1 MCSLTIASDG
11 TLGVPGHVDFG
22 HIVGNVAYY
31 SSQTLSRSWVTLPGK
46 VNFYLFY
53 SSDLFPYCDF
63 SSMVEPAWAHVA
75 NVKGIQA
82 MAITGGRVPCLG
94 VMKQNRGDQST
105 EPF

>member
-1 MCSLTIASDG
+1 MAPWGFLATLISAILSVMWPIIALSP
-11 TLGVPGHVDFG
+11 LR
-22 HIVGNVAYY
+22 
-31 SSQTLSRSWVTLPGK
+31 SRSWVTLPGK

-105 EPF
+105 APL

>member
-1 MCSLTIASDG
+1 M
-11 TLGVPGHVDFG
+11 
-22 HIVGNVAYY
+22 AYY
-31 SSQTLSRSWVTLPGK
+31 SSQTLAISVVGYSSGK
-46 VNFYLFY
+46 SDFYLFY

-94 VMKQNRGDQST
+94 GMKQNRGDQST
-105 EPF
+105 APF